1 MSDQHV
7 VIHTGI
13 AQQSGEYRFEVLRYP
28 SLASAQAMHMD
39 QSVIYTCAKH
49 FEDRMTMSIMRLL
62 IRAILREKFEYFDL
76 PKSKPRRAE
85 VLWGMALRYARPH
98 NPRAKKQGPRAEKRA
113 DARYRVAP
121 IIHEDQEHTACHAPM
136 PPQMRCMLGYF
147 IDRMSPDGVD
157 EEGVE
162 MLIRQMHDEG
172 LLVTTQDP
180 VRIWRYYRT
189 DMLDRCLLELV

>member
-39 QSVIYTCAKH
+39 QSVIYTSPQD
-49 FEDRMTMSIMRLL
+49 FEDRMTMGLMRSLL
-62 IRAILREKFEYFDL
+62 RVILKEKFEQFDL

-85 VLWGMALRYARPH
+85 VLWKMAIKYARPH
-98 NPRAKKQGPRAEKRA
+98 NPRAKKSGARAEKRA
-113 DARYRVAP
+113 DTRYRVAP
-121 IIHEDQEHTACHAPM
+121 LYQEVMGNLM
-136 PPQMRCMLGYF
+136 PPQMRCLIGYF
-147 IDRMSPDGVD
+147 MSHMSPDGVD

-162 MLIRQMHDEG
+162 MLVRQMHDDG

-180 VRIWRYYRT
+180 VRIWRYYRA
-189 DMLDRCLLELV
+189 DMLDRCLLELI